1 MREHDS
7 AKTGEEGMSTIDG
20 IGQSPRRREDQ
31 RFVTGNGAY
40 LDDLRF
46 DGLAHA
52 VVLRS
57 PHGHA
62 RIRSIEIEAARHAPG
77 VLVVLTA
84 ADVDADG
91 LKPFRPYGETNTQTG
106 EPFAFIPQPLLA
118 TDKVRFV
125 GEPVALVVAE
135 TRAQA
140 LDAAELVVVDYDA
153 LPAVTTAEAARAAG
167 APQLATDIPGNTC
180 LDWQTGDSVA
190 VDKAFGAAA
199 HIVSLTLGNHRVVA
213 NPMEPR
219 GTVGSFDAAT
229 GRYTLHVSSQNIH
242 INRTFVARSLAV
254 DPSRVRFVAPDVG
267 GGFGAKNFAYVEHAL
282 ILWAA
287 RRTGRT
293 VKWIASRSDVFLSD
307 HAARDMQAEA
317 ALALDAEG
325 RFLALRI
332 ASIAN
337 LGAYMIGVGGSLLS
351 NQYIHLQGSVYRIP
365 AIALRVT
372 AVVTNTAPIG
382 VTRGPGFAEAINIV
396 ERLID
401 AAARQTGIDRAELRR
416 RNMVPPEAM
425 PMTNAL
431 GFQVDSGHF
440 AEALDLALHRADCT
454 GFAERRRDSEARG
467 RLRGL
472 GFAYHIKGTGG
483 PPDENVDIRFEAD
496 GSVSLITGTQHIGQ
510 GHETTF
516 PQILAARLGLPNARI
531 RLIQGDTDL
540 IPAGGGHGSS
550 RATYMGGTAIW
561 RACEEIVA
569 KGTAL
574 AAEALETAV
583 ADIRFEAGRFVVSGT
598 DRAIGLPEVAALGR
612 EKGKPLD
619 TFHAWTREH
628 MTFPNG
634 AHVVEVEVDRDT
646 GRVALVRYT
655 AVDDYGVLVN
665 PMVAS
670 GQAHGA
676 MAQGIG
682 QALLE
687 GAVYDPAS
695 GQMITGS
702 FMDYAL
708 PRADDLPSF
717 DLGFNGV
724 PCTTNPLGVKGCGEA
739 GAIAAFPA
747 IANAILDALAPLGVQ
762 GFDGPASPAR
772 IWQAIEAAK

>member
-1 MREHDS
+1 MTATAS
-7 AKTGEEGMSTIDG
+7 MPASTVDT
-20 IGQSPRRREDQ
+20 IGQSPRRREDR
-31 RFVTGNGAY
+31 RFVTGHGAY

-46 DGLAHA
+46 DQLAHA

-57 PHGHA
+57 PHAHA
-62 RIRSIEIEAARHAPG
+62 WIRSIDVEAARRAPG
-77 VLVVLTA
+77 VLAVLTA
-84 ADVDADG
+84 TDAATDG
-91 LKPFRPYGETNTQTG
+91 MKPFRPYAEANTQTG
-106 EPFAFIPQPLLA
+106 EPFAFAPQPLLA
-118 TDKVRFV
+118 HDKVRFA

-135 TRAQA
+135 TMAQA
-140 LDAAELVVVDYDA
+140 LDAAELIDVDYEA
-153 LPAVTTAEAARAAG
+153 LPAITTATAARASG
-167 APQLATDIPGNTC
+167 APQLAAEIPANTC
-180 LDWQTGDSVA
+180 LDWQTGDIA
-190 VDKAFGAAA
+190 GANAAFAQAT
-199 HIVSLTLGNHRVVA
+199 HVVSLALGNHRVIT

-219 GTVGSFDAAT
+219 GAVGSFDAAT

-242 INRTFVARSLAV
+242 INRTFVARSLGTEAKN
-254 DPSRVRFVAPDVG
+254 VRFVARDVG

-282 ILWAA
+282 TLWAA
-287 RRTGRT
+287 RRTGRP

-307 HAARDMQAEA
+307 HAARDMQADA

-332 ASIAN
+332 ASVAN
-337 LGAYMIGVGGSLLS
+337 LGAYMIGVGGGVLT

-365 AIALRVT
+365 SIALHVV

-401 AAARQTGIDRAELRR
+401 EAARQTGIDRAELRR
-416 RNMVPPEAM
+416 RNMVPPQAM
-425 PMTNAL
+425 PMTNAF

-440 AEALDLALHRADCT
+440 AESLDAALSRADRT
-454 GFAERRRDSEARG
+454 GFIERRAQSEARG

-483 PPDENVDIRFEAD
+483 PPDENVDVRFEAD
-496 GSVSLITGTQHIGQ
+496 GTVSLITGTQHIGQ

-516 PQILAARLGLPNARI
+516 PQMLATRLGVANERV

-561 RACEEIVA
+561 RACDEIVA

-574 AAEALETAV
+574 AAEALEAAE
-583 ADIRFEAGRFVVSGT
+583 ADIRFEGERFVVSGT
-598 DRAIGLPEVAALGR
+598 DRAIGLFEVAALGR

-634 AHVVEVEVDRDT
+634 AHVVEVEIDRDT
-646 GRVALVRYT
+646 GRVDLVRYT

-665 PMVAS
+665 PMVAT

-687 GAVYDPAS
+687 QAVYDPVS
-695 GQMITGS
+695 GQMVTGS

-717 DLGFNGV
+717 DLGFNGI

-747 IANAILDALAPLGVQ
+747 IANAILDALAPLGVRN
-762 GFDGPASPAR
+762 FDGPASPAR

>member
-1 MREHDS
+1 MTAHP
-7 AKTGEEGMSTIDG
+7 STPASTVDT
-20 IGQSPRRREDQ
+20 IGQSPRRREDR
-31 RFVTGNGAY
+31 RFVTGQGAY

-46 DGLAHA
+46 DRLAHA

-57 PHGHA
+57 PHAHA
-62 RIRSIEIEAARHAPG
+62 WIRSIEVAAAQRAPG
-77 VLVVLTA
+77 VLAVLTA
-84 ADVDADG
+84 TDATADG
-91 LKPFRPYGETNTQTG
+91 LRPFRPYAEANTQTG
-106 EPFAFIPQPLLA
+106 EPFAFAPQPLLA
-118 TDKVRFV
+118 HDKVRFA

-135 TRAQA
+135 TKAQA
-140 LDAAELVVVDYDA
+140 LDAAELIDVDYEA
-153 LPAVTTAEAARAAG
+153 LPAITTATAARAAG
-167 APQLATDIPGNTC
+167 APQLSAEIPANTC
-180 LDWQTGDSVA
+180 LDWQTGDIA
-190 VDKAFGAAA
+190 GADAALARAA
-199 HIVSLTLGNHRVVA
+199 HVVSLALGNHRVVT

-219 GTVGSFDAAT
+219 GAVGSFDAAT

-242 INRTFVARSLAV
+242 INRTFVARSLGV
-254 DPSRVRFVAPDVG
+254 DAKSVRFVARDVG

-287 RRTGRT
+287 RRTGRA

-307 HAARDMQAEA
+307 HAARDMQADA
-317 ALALDAEG
+317 SLALDAEG

-332 ASIAN
+332 ASVAN
-337 LGAYMIGVGGSLLS
+337 LGAYMIGVGGGVLT

-365 AIALRVT
+365 SIALHVV

-401 AAARQTGIDRAELRR
+401 EAARRTGIDRAELRR
-416 RNMVPPEAM
+416 RNMVPPQAM
-425 PMTNAL
+425 PMTNAF

-440 AEALDLALHRADCT
+440 AESLDAALSRADRA
-454 GFAERRRDSEARG
+454 GFVERRKKSEAHG

-496 GSVSLITGTQHIGQ
+496 GAVSLITGTQHIGQ

-516 PQILAARLGLPNARI
+516 PQMLAARLGVANERV
-531 RLIQGDTDL
+531 RLVQGDTDL

-561 RACEEIVA
+561 RACDEIIA

-574 AAEALETAV
+574 AAEALEAAE
-583 ADIRFEAGRFVVSGT
+583 ADIRFEGERFVVSGT
-598 DRAIGLPEVAALGR
+598 DRAIGLFDVAALGR
-612 EKGKPLD
+612 QKGKPLD

-634 AHVVEVEVDRDT
+634 AHVVEVEIDRDT
-646 GRVALVRYT
+646 GRVDLVRYT

-665 PMVAS
+665 PMVAT

-687 GAVYDPAS
+687 QAVYDPAS
-695 GQMITGS
+695 GQMVTGS

-717 DLGFNGV
+717 DLGFNGI

-747 IANAILDALAPLGVQ
+747 IANAILDALAPLGVRN
-762 GFDGPASPAR
+762 FEGPATPAR
-772 IWQAIEAAK
+772 IWQAIEAVK

>member
-708 PRADDLPSF
+708 PRADDLPVLTLLAHA
-717 DLGFNGV
+717 D
-724 PCTTNPLGVKGCGEA
+724 A
-739 GAIAAFPA
+739 PA

-772 IWQAIEAAK
+772 ILQAIEAAK

>member
-140 LDAAELVVVDYDA
+140 LDAAELIAVDYDA
-153 LPAVTTAEAARAAG
+153 LPAVTTAEAARAAD

-440 AEALDLALHRADCT
+440 AKALDLALHRADCT

-598 DRAIGLPEVAALGR
+598 DRAIGLPEVVALGR